1 MNDLLKSLLDKMQ
14 TTEAELLET
23 AERRYKEVPR
33 SAEFLRIAALPRR
46 ELTSGADL
54 VDRMTSAFSQPWGT
68 MRLRPIQAL
77 ALAEIFTRGGLF
89 GPIRVGAGK
98 TLIAYLAPTIGRSRN
113 PLFVVPATNKTETKA
128 AFIELHT
135 HWQGLHPDACRMIS
149 YELLGRPQS
158 GSVDNS
164 GTMLD
169 KLLPDM
175 IIFDEAHKI
184 KNHTAAVTKR
194 VRRYL
199 AKYPDTKVITLSGT
213 MTKRSIKDYAHLA
226 EWCLR
231 KGSPVPQTYVDLE
244 AWANALDERV
254 QEFLRVEPGA
264 LVEFS
269 DGDSDLSAVRIGYR
283 RRLVETPGVIATQD
297 GPMEIPLR
305 IRSIEPVDTDP
316 VIDDAFET
324 LRRDWVTPD
333 GHPIIDGIT
342 FRRHALE
349 IACGFHYVWDPRPPD
364 GWLEARSIWASEC
377 RDVLKHNR
385 RGLDSEAQVVLAV
398 DQGQYPTLVGPL
410 KDWRKQKAIF
420 EPNTVPVWHSSEA
433 IDAVAAWGQ
442 TGIVWTSHRAFGQR
456 LSEVTGWPYYGKKGL
471 TEKGQYIKDHKKG
484 PLIASIKSNGTGRNL
499 QRWSKNL
506 IVTPPSSGEIWEQLL
521 GRTHRDGQL
530 ADEVT
535 VDVYCACREHV
546 TSFAQALADSRYQ
559 EDTTGQAQ
567 KLQYADKNYPL
578 EINRDG
584 PRWGS

>member
-14 TTEAELLET
+14 TTEADLLET
-23 AERRYKEVPR
+23 TERRFKEVPR
-33 SAEFLRIAALPRR
+33 SAEFLRIKALPRR
-46 ELTSGADL
+46 ELSSGIDL

-77 ALAEIFTRGGLF
+77 ALAEIFTRGGLV

-98 TLIAYLAPTIGRSRN
+98 TLISYLAPVVGKSRN
-113 PLFVVPATNKTETKA
+113 PLFVVPASLKKKTRHEFEALFK
-128 AFIELHT
+128 
-135 HWQGLHPDACRMIS
+135 HWRGPHPEACRIIS

-158 GSVDNS
+158 GSTDGS

-184 KNHTAAVTKR
+184 KNHGAAVTKR

-199 AKYPDTKVITLSGT
+199 AKHEDTKVIAMSGT
-213 MTKRSIKDYAHLA
+213 MTKRSIKDYAHIA
-226 EWCLR
+226 EWCL
-231 KGSPVPQTYVDLE
+231 KDGSPVPRTYTDLE
-244 AWANALDERV
+244 AWAAALDEKV
-254 QEFLRVEPGA
+254 QDFLRVAPGA
-264 LVEFS
+264 LVDFS
-269 DGDSDLSAVRIGYR
+269 DGDEDLSAVRVGYR
-283 RRLVETPGVIATQD
+283 KRLVETPGVIATQD
-297 GPMEIPLR
+297 GPMDMSLSIQA
-305 IRSIEPVDTDP
+305 IEPLETDP
-316 VIDDAFET
+316 IIDAAFET

-349 IACGFHYVWDPRPPD
+349 IACGFHYIWSPRPPD
-364 GWLEARSIWASEC
+364 GWLEARSIWAAGC

-385 RGLDSEAQVVLAV
+385 RGLDSEAQVVMAI
-398 DQGQYPTLVGPL
+398 DQGQYQHLSGPL
-410 KDWRKQKAIF
+410 KEWRKQKEIF

-442 TGIVWTSHRAFGQR
+442 VGIVWVSHRAFGQR
-456 LSEVTGWPYYGKKGL
+456 LSEVTGWPYYGRGGE
-471 TEKGQYIKDHKKG
+471 TPTGERIEDHKRG

-499 QRWSKNL
+499 QKWSKNL

-546 TSFAQALADSRYQ
+546 TSFAQALADARYQ

-567 KLQYADKNYPL
+567 KLLYASKEYPT
-578 EINRDG
+578 EINRSG